1 MKKSRIFFIAICSL
15 VIFSLTGCISTKN
28 VKMLEQVE
36 MGMSKEQARLLFGEP
51 ESIKGISK
59 GTDGK
64 ITEIL
69 VYSFK
74 KPGPHQNRL
83 YWFYFTD
90 GKLVKWEQVGKIQGD
105 LSLGK

>member
-1 MKKSRIFFIAICSL
+1 MRESRILFIVICSL
-15 VIFSLTGCISTKN
+15 VIFSLTGCTSTRN
-28 VKMLEQVE
+28 VRMLQQVE

-59 GTDGK
+59 DSDGK
-64 ITEIL
+64 ITETL

-74 KPGPHQNRL
+74 KPGMHQNRL

-90 GKLVKWEQVGKIQGD
+90 GKLAKWEQVGKTQRI
-105 LSLGK
+105 SLGK